1 MVPQDGDDAKVE
13 MSPAHIFRTLE
24 ERAAEL
30 NIADYSVAQP
40 TMEQIFLGFAMPMAE
55 TEGGGGGGDDDDDA

>member
-1 MVPQDGDDAKVE
+1 MTTTPRQRYYP
-13 MSPAHIFRTLE
+13 PAHIFRTLE

-40 TMEQIFLGFAMPMAE
+40 TMEQIFLGF
-55 TEGGGGGGDDDDDA
+55 